1 MQDKLA
7 NGINKI
13 IAEFKKE
20 SGEDAKLEDGDEL
33 VGVFGD
39 CVIIISLENKEMKVK
54 VILGEP
60 YTFNE
65 KIFEE

>member
-13 IAEFKKE
+13 ISEFKKE
-20 SGEDAKLEDGDEL
+20 SGEDAKLEDSDEL

>member
-1 MQDKLA
+1 MEDKLA

>member
-13 IAEFKKE
+13 ISEFKKE

-39 CVIIISLENKEMKVK
+39 CVIIISLENKEMKVN

-65 KIFEE
+65 KILFL